1 MIRVKPE
8 IIHCNYC
15 HNDIEY
21 EKDDRD
27 YIIVPFET
35 FTRYTEQF
43 YGYKHFFIKCP
54 VCSSTL
60 EIHQDIKDMKREIF
74 DIKKDFDKLDVEWK
88 ELISKIKK

>member
-35 FTRYTEQF
+35 FTRYTE
-43 YGYKHFFIKCP
+43 
-54 VCSSTL
+54 
-60 EIHQDIKDMKREIF
+60 
-74 DIKKDFDKLDVEWK
+74 
-88 ELISKIKK
+88 